1 MKLLLDT
8 HTFIWWDSAPAKL
21 SAAAL
26 ALCGDPANQLVL
38 SVASLWEI
46 QIKRQLGKLDLR
58 LPLAEIVAHQQE
70 TNGLAIRQARLGGA
84 RADPGEREQ
93 ERERSDEND
102 PTLNPAC
109 HPGYLLVP
117 SLFQENG
124 RARTRRIASVHARG
138 SARNVISHRAR
149 QVVRRGAVS

>member
-1 MKLLLDT
+1 VKLLLDT

-70 TNGLAIRQARLGGA
+70 TNGLTILPIVQAHVLALDALPPHHR
-84 RADPGEREQ
+84 DPFDR
-93 ERERSDEND
+93 
-102 PTLNPAC
+102 
-109 HPGYLLVP
+109 LLVAQAVVEEAVLVSGDP
-117 SLFQENG
+117 VLKSY
-124 RARTRRIASVHARG
+124 SVQIHW
-138 SARNVISHRAR
+138 
-149 QVVRRGAVS
+149 

>member
-1 MKLLLDT
+1 VKLLLDT

-26 ALCGDPANQLVL
+26 ALCGDRANQLIL

-70 TNGLAIRQARLGGA
+70 TNGLAILPIVQAHVLALEALPSHHR
-84 RADPGEREQ
+84 DPFDR
-93 ERERSDEND
+93 
-102 PTLNPAC
+102 
-109 HPGYLLVP
+109 LLVAQAVVEETVLVSGDP
-117 SLFQENG
+117 VLKSY
-124 RARTRRIASVHARG
+124 SVEIRW
-138 SARNVISHRAR
+138 
-149 QVVRRGAVS
+149 